1 MDSLT
6 LDKESKLV
14 YKNAL
19 KFAKEVL
26 ASFVDVME
34 KQDTFPQ
41 NIWRHL
47 ATQGY
52 LGAGI
57 PEKYGGSGGN
67 LINAG
72 LVCQA
77 ISRVSP
83 AIALSYGAHLNL
95 CAHNIL
101 RNGTNEQKE
110 KYLPKLCKGEIIG
123 GVALTE
129 PNHGSDAM
137 NIQMSAE
144 QHKNGW
150 VLNGTKMF
158 ITNGDIADLLVV
170 YTRTT
175 KNVGAKGL
183 TAFLVETK
191 NEGYSASK
199 TLNKLGMKGSPTC
212 EIVFDDVFV
221 TKDSII
227 GELDKGYLVAMNG
240 LDLERV
246 FLSTI
251 PIGII
256 EECLD
261 LSLKYA
267 KERQQFGKSISSYQ
281 LIQAKLADMYVNLQL
296 CKSFAYRLLSE
307 IEKGVRV
314 SKDAAAVIL
323 FAGEKAMEAAHQAVQ
338 IHGGYGYIK
347 EFSVERLFRDAKL
360 LEIGAGTSEIRR
372 LLIARELLGE
382 R

>member
-1 MDSLT
+1 MESFILN
-6 LDKESKLV
+6 KESQFI

-19 KFAKEVL
+19 KFAEEVL
-26 ASFVDVME
+26 SPFVDVME
-34 KQDTFPQ
+34 KQDIFPQ
-41 NIWRHL
+41 DIWRHL
-47 ATQGY
+47 ANQGY

-57 PEKYGGSGGN
+57 PEKYGGSGGR
-67 LINAG
+67 LMNAG
-72 LVCQA
+72 LICQA

-95 CAHNIL
+95 CAYNIL
-101 RNGTNEQKE
+101 RNGTDEQKE
-110 KYLPKLCKGEIIG
+110 KYLPKLCTGEMIG

-137 NIQMSAE
+137 NIQMSAKP
-144 QHKNGW
+144 HKNGW
-150 VLNGTKMF
+150 LLNGTKMF
-158 ITNGDIADLLVV
+158 ITNGNIADLLVV
-170 YTRTT
+170 FARTT
-175 KNVGAKGL
+175 RNVGAKGL
-183 TAFLVETK
+183 TAFLVETENK
-191 NEGYSASK
+191 GFSAGEK
-199 TLNKLGMKGSPTC
+199 LDKLGMKGSPTC
-212 EIVFDDVFV
+212 EIAFDDLYVSNE
-221 TKDSII
+221 SII
-227 GELDKGYLVAMNG
+227 GELNKGYLVAMNG

-246 FLSTI
+246 FFSTI

-256 EECLD
+256 EECLN

-267 KERQQFGKSISSYQ
+267 KQRIQFGKSISSYQ

-296 CKSFAYRLLSE
+296 CKSLAYRLLNE

-314 SKDAAAVIL
+314 SKDAAALIL

-347 EFSVERLFRDAKL
+347 EFLVERFFRDAKL

>member
-296 CKSFAYRLLSE
+296 CKSFAYRLLNE